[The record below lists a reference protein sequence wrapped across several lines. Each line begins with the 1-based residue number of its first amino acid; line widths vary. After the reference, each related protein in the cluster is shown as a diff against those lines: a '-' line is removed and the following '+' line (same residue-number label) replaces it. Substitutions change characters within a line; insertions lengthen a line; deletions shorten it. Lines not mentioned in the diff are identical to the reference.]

1 MLAFNQAERIFD
13 DGLADCQDR
22 VGCYNRVS
30 TQTRKGQFMPTREVM
45 IEMGFSSAHALRG
58 YQGKCE
64 NTHGHNYR
72 VEVYVRGERLN
83 HIGLLIDFKD
93 LKAATKK
100 VVDYLDHKNI
110 NELPPFDKELNP
122 SAEEMAGFFFHEVS
136 RDIND
141 DRVQVHK
148 VRVWETD
155 TCAATY
161 SID

>member
-1 MLAFNQAERIFD
+1 
-13 DGLADCQDR
+13 
-22 VGCYNRVS
+22 
-30 TQTRKGQFMPTREVM
+30 MPMHEVM

-58 YQGKCE
+58 YRGKCE
-64 NTHGHNYR
+64 NTHGHNYK
-72 VEVYVRGERLN
+72 VEVYVRGQQLN

-110 NELPPFDKELNP
+110 NELSPFDVEVNP
-122 SAEEMAGFFFHEVS
+122 SAEEMAVFFLHEVG
-136 RDIND
+136 RQVND
-141 DRVQVHK
+141 DRVQVYK

-161 SID
+161 TID